1 MDLGPRCLKRPPN
14 PADPD
19 PLHQPGLLL
28 IGSSSP
34 GLLRLESGESSW
46 VPREPSPPDYSLS
59 GPPWRMGRGS
69 DAVQLTPPLYLL
81 SQLSATILGAAVS
94 QGQERPVT
102 QSPSVA
108 SAGVTPL
115 GKECVTRA
123 PWRDTTTT
131 VGPSGERGWGGATSA
146 GEKHLVIEWAPKGVV
161 MSAASHQSTLYIVH
175 VPG

>member
-1 MDLGPRCLKRPPN
+1 MGPGCLKRPPN

-19 PLHQPGLLL
+19 PLHQPCLLL

-46 VPREPSPPDYSLS
+46 VPGEPSPPDYSLS
-59 GPPWRMGRGS
+59 GPSPPWRMGRGS
-69 DAVQLTPPLYLL
+69 NAVQLTPPHLL
-81 SQLSATILGAAVS
+81 PQLSATILGAAVS

-108 SAGVTPL
+108 SAGATPL

-131 VGPSGERGWGGATSA
+131 AGPSGERGWGGATSA
-146 GEKHLVIEWAPKGVV
+146 GEKTPRH
-161 MSAASHQSTLYIVH
+161 
-175 VPG
+175 

>member
-1 MDLGPRCLKRPPN
+1 MDLGPGWLKRPPN
-14 PADPD
+14 PAGPN

-28 IGSSSP
+28 NGPSSP
-34 GLLRLESGESSW
+34 GLLRLESGESI
-46 VPREPSPPDYSLS
+46 PPDYSLS
-59 GPPWRMGRGS
+59 GPSPPWRMGWGS
-69 DAVQLTPPLYLL
+69 DAVRLTPLCLL
-81 SQLSATILGAAVS
+81 PQLSATILGAVVS
-94 QGQERPVT
+94 RGQERPVT

-108 SAGVTPL
+108 SAGATPL

-131 VGPSGERGWGGATSA
+131 AGPSGERGWGGATSA
-146 GEKHLVIEWAPKGVV
+146 GETHLVIEWAPKGVV